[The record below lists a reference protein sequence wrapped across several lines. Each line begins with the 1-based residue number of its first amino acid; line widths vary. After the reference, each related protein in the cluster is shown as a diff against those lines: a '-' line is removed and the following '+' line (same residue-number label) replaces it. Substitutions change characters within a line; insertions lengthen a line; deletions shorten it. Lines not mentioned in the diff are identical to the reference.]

1 MKILV
6 YGIGAMGSIYASL
19 LSRLSNEVFVVD
31 PWKEHISE
39 IKKNGLKIEG
49 ASGNYTYKNINAS
62 FSIPKKIKFDLII
75 IATKAS
81 GVKKAA
87 QDIKEFIYFPFGRI
101 PSLTLSIITF
111 LKSNVLV
118 SSIPII

>member
-19 LSRLSNEVFVVD
+19 LSRSSNEVFVVD

-39 IKKNGLKIEG
+39 IKNGLKIEG

-62 FSIPKKIKFDLII
+62 FSIPKK
-75 IATKAS
+75 
-81 GVKKAA
+81 
-87 QDIKEFIYFPFGRI
+87 
-101 PSLTLSIITF
+101 
-111 LKSNVLV
+111 
-118 SSIPII
+118 

>member
-39 IKKNGLKIEG
+39 IKK
-49 ASGNYTYKNINAS
+49 
-62 FSIPKKIKFDLII
+62 
-75 IATKAS
+75 
-81 GVKKAA
+81 
-87 QDIKEFIYFPFGRI
+87 KEIC
-101 PSLTLSIITF
+101 
-111 LKSNVLV
+111 
-118 SSIPII
+118 

>member
-6 YGIGAMGSIYASL
+6 YGIGAMGSLYASL
-19 LSRLSNEVFVVD
+19 LSRSSNEVFVVD

-62 FSIPKKIKFDLII
+62 FSIPKKIKFDTLRSFSEE
-75 IATKAS
+75 T
-81 GVKKAA
+81 VK
-87 QDIKEFIYFPFGRI
+87 
-101 PSLTLSIITF
+101 
-111 LKSNVLV
+111 V
-118 SSIPII
+118 